1 MADLGIAINELL
13 KKKHDLNKELAS
25 IDAAITALRSVGVVP
40 LVFGDEELE
49 QEKAEAD
56 KEVAKA
62 MVAGR
67 KKYAR
72 SEPTSV
78 RKRKS
83 KIAKRQY
90 RAKKRTN
97 EQMHDLTQAVFSF
110 VKKKAPNKDLAVPVS
125 TVAQALYREYSKDEE
140 DIKAFTQALGAAM
153 RSMHGQLNGLMKFKE
168 PNKTGKQRDM
178 FYWKN

>member
-49 QEKAEAD
+49 PEKAEAD

-67 KKYAR
+67 KKYATRPKGGKTNGRGKRFSIERRR
-72 SEPTSV
+72 SQDEKLNVLVGIIEYLKENGKGEDDAKSCTEIARATFSKHSIKGESLKSYTASLYHRL
-78 RKRKS
+78 RKLAEDEKNIHEVQLIGS
-83 KIAKRQY
+83 
-90 RAKKRTN
+90 N
-97 EQMHDLTQAVFSF
+97 PNW
-110 VKKKAPNKDLAVPVS
+110 PNKAV
-125 TVAQALYREYSKDEE
+125 
-140 DIKAFTQALGAAM
+140 
-153 RSMHGQLNGLMKFKE
+153 MHWYYE
-168 PNKTGKQRDM
+168 
-178 FYWKN
+178 